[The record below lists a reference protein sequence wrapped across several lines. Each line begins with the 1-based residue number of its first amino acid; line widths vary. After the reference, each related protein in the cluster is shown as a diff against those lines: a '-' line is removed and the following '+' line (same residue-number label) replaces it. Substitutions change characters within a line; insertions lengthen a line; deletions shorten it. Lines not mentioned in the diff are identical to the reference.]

1 MDTSIR
7 EACKHSLAAE
17 VLQSTGELRFRA
29 SGISMLP
36 TLWPGDCLSIRAH
49 SIEEVQPGDI
59 VLYARGGRFF
69 IHRIT
74 RKYNSGKET
83 FLITRGDCMAE
94 EDPPVK
100 KRELLGKVI
109 AIHRHGSRI
118 MPRRKLSRL
127 QLLSA
132 WLLCHWN
139 LLLRATLRVYTD
151 RAFGWLFFPPEKVE
165 QLKG

>member
-1 MDTSIR
+1 MDASIR
-7 EACKHSLAAE
+7 EACKYSLAAE

-36 TLWPGDCLSIRAH
+36 TLWPGDCLTIRAR
-49 SIEEVQPGDI
+49 SIEEVQPGDL

-74 RKYNSGKET
+74 RKWSLGEET
-83 FLITRGDCMAE
+83 FLIARGDCMAE
-94 EDPPVK
+94 DDPPVK

-127 QLLSA
+127 QSLSA

-151 RAFGWLFFPPEKVE
+151 RAFGWLFLPPEKVE

>member
-1 MDTSIR
+1 MDASIR
-7 EACKHSLAAE
+7 EACKYSLAAE
-17 VLQSTGELRFRA
+17 VLQSTGELRFRV

-36 TLWPGDCLSIRAH
+36 TLWPGDGLTIQSH
-49 SIEEVQPGDI
+49 SFEEVQPGDL

-74 RKYNSGKET
+74 RKCPSGEEK

-109 AIHRHGSRI
+109 AIHRYGSQI
-118 MPRRKLSRL
+118 MPRPKLSRL

-139 LLLRATLRVYTD
+139 LLLRVTLRVYTD
-151 RAFGWLFFPPEKVE
+151 RAFGWLFLAPEKVE

>member
-1 MDTSIR
+1 MDASIR
-7 EACKHSLAAE
+7 EACKYSLAAE

-36 TLWPGDCLSIRAH
+36 ALWPGDCLTIQSH
-49 SIEEVQPGDI
+49 SFEEVQPGDL

-74 RKYNSGKET
+74 RKCASGEET

-100 KRELLGKVI
+100 KSELLGKVI

-139 LLLRATLRVYTD
+139 LLLRATLRIYTD

>member
-1 MDTSIR
+1 MDASIR
-7 EACKHSLAAE
+7 EACKYSLAAE

-36 TLWPGDCLSIRAH
+36 TLWPGDCLTIRAH
-49 SIEEVQPGDI
+49 SIEEVQQGDV

-69 IHRIT
+69 IHRIR
-74 RKYNSGKET
+74 RKCPSGEEIL
-83 FLITRGDCMAE
+83 LITRGDCMAE

-100 KRELLGKVI
+100 KGDLLGKVI

-151 RAFGWLFFPPEKVE
+151 RAFGWLFLAPEKVE

>member
-1 MDTSIR
+1 MDASIR
-7 EACKHSLAAE
+7 EACKYGLAAE
-17 VLQSTGELRFRA
+17 VLQSTGELRFRV

-36 TLWPGDCLSIRAH
+36 TLWPGDCLTIQSH
-49 SIEEVQPGDI
+49 SFEEIQPGDI

-74 RKYNSGKET
+74 RKCPSGEET

-109 AIHRHGSRI
+109 AIHRHGSQI
-118 MPRRKLSRL
+118 MPRRKLSRI

-132 WLLCHWN
+132 WLLCHWS

-151 RAFGWLFFPPEKVE
+151 RAFGWLFLAPEKVE